1 MVALVGFKWMST
13 AKFNEKGV
21 VIDAGVDL
29 NMESGFSEYIKDL
42 IILTSACQVLALISI
57 YFWNLWLL
65 VSIWKSFEY
74 FRLRKFFIEL
84 YRVQF

>member
-1 MVALVGFKWMST
+1 MST

-42 IILTSACQVLALISI
+42 IILTSACQTLALISI

-65 VSIWKSFEY
+65 VGLSNFKYSIIFDFS
-74 FRLRKFFIEL
+74 LNSIEFKL
-84 YRVQF
+84 LMELKVH